1 MVDESDKELLARE
14 MAGVRPLKHK
24 STKNKAALDK
34 KKGIPEFTMRLRRRE
49 ATKDNSIVADGLSD
63 THLIA
68 IAPEEYIEH
77 IQPGL
82 QHSKL
87 NKLRQGKLE
96 IQYNLDLHGYT
107 FDDGRDMLQRFISF
121 CRKNHYTT
129 VRVVHGKSHGSWG
142 RQDTMKSYVNAW
154 LKQIPGVL
162 GFASC
167 LPVDGGTGAVYVLLS
182 RPR

>member
-1 MVDESDKELLARE
+1 MVDDSDKELLARE
-14 MAGVRPLKHK
+14 MAGVRPLKSK
-24 STKNKAALDK
+24 KAPNASK
-34 KKGIPEFTMRLRRRE
+34 AKEIPEFTLRLRRKQ
-49 ATKDNSIVADGLSD
+49 ATVDNSPTVDGLSD
-63 THLIA
+63 THLVA

-87 NKLRQGKLE
+87 KKLRMGQLE
-96 IQYNLDLHGYT
+96 VQYNLDLHGYT
-107 FDDGRDMLQRFISF
+107 FEDGRDMLQRFITF
-121 CRKNHYTT
+121 CRQNHYTT
-129 VRVVHGKSHGSWG
+129 VRVVHGKSRSSWEQ
-142 RQDTMKSYVNAW
+142 QDTMKSYVNAW

>member
-1 MVDESDKELLARE
+1 MVDDEDKELLAKE
-14 MAGVRPLKHK
+14 MAGVRPLKHNK
-24 STKNKAALDK
+24 ANTKASHKNKV
-34 KKGIPEFTMRLRRRE
+34 PEFTMRLRRRQ
-49 ATKDNSIVADGLSD
+49 ATIENTIEADGLSD
-63 THLIA
+63 THLVA

-77 IQPGL
+77 LQPGL
-82 QHSKL
+82 QYSKL
-87 NKLRQGKLE
+87 GKLRLGKLE
-96 IQYNLDLHGYT
+96 VQYNLDLHGYT

-129 VRVVHGKSHGSWG
+129 VRVVHGKSHSSWR
-142 RQDTMKSYVNAW
+142 RQETMKSYVNAW

-167 LPVDGGTGAVYVLLS
+167 LPMDGGTGAVYVLLS